1 MSGLEVLQVPVLND
15 NYVYLVHD
23 TFSGKTACIDPA
35 VAGPVIDA
43 ARDQGWE
50 ISHILVTHPHYDHVG
65 GIAELVE
72 TYGCEVY
79 GSVHDYGEIPKCD
92 HGVRGGDKIELG
104 KSVAEVFEVP
114 GHTSHHVAY
123 YFETEHVVFVGDTMF
138 SLGCGRLLG
147 GNAAQMWNSLK
158 KLRAL
163 PTQTLIY
170 GAHEYTNAN
179 ADFALSIDPD
189 NANLKARAAEVLKLR
204 EQGLPT
210 VPSTLESE
218 FMSNPFL
225 RCDMPSFKAQ
235 LGMADQDAELVFAEI
250 RTRKDNF

>member
-1 MSGLEVLQVPVLND
+1 MSGLEIRQIPVLND

-35 VAGPVIDA
+35 VGGPVIGA
-43 ARDQGWE
+43 ARDAGWE
-50 ISHILVTHPHYDHVG
+50 ISHILVTHPHYDHTD
-65 GIAELVE
+65 GIAEIVE
-72 TYGCEVY
+72 AFGSEVY
-79 GSVHDYGEIPKCD
+79 GSKQDYGQIPKCD
-92 HGVRGGDKIELG
+92 HGVVDGDKIKLG
-104 KSVAEVFEVP
+104 KSIAEVFEVP

-123 YFETEHVVFVGDTMF
+123 YFEAAHAVFVGDTMF

-147 GNAAQMWNSLK
+147 GSAAQMWNSLK

-163 PTQTLIY
+163 PSQTHIY

-189 NANLKARAAEVLKLR
+189 NANLKTRAAEVLKLR

-210 VPSTLESE
+210 VPSTLDCEVQC
-218 FMSNPFL
+218 NPFL
-225 RCDMPSFKAQ
+225 RCDVASFKAQ
-235 LGMADQDAELVFAEI
+235 LGMADQSGEQVFAEI
-250 RTRKDNF
+250 RSRKDQF